1 MTLKEWIEEE
11 ELTLISTD
19 LLKTSNI
26 IHRNIAQGFRCDII
40 DIDCLEQD
48 LDTAEMMIRTIRKS
62 IVKKSL

>member
-11 ELTLISTD
+11 ELTLISTE

-26 IHRNIAQGFRCDII
+26 IYRNIAQGFRCDII

-48 LDTAEMMIRTIRKS
+48 LDTCEMMIRTIRKS
-62 IVKKSL
+62 IAKKSL